1 MSRAFVKETD
11 EVPELPDRPISPHP
25 NLVTARGLALIEAEV
40 ARHEA
45 ALAEAQAAE
54 DREGVSAAQREL
66 RYWTQRRAT
75 AEVQPPPS
83 DCEVVRFGCR
93 VTIARDAPNAK
104 GAREQ
109 SYVIV
114 GEDEADPAAGSLAY
128 PAPLARALMGKSV
141 GDVVRAGQGEA
152 EVIRIEAPE
161 N

>member
-1 MSRAFVKETD
+1 MSRAFVKETE
-11 EVPELPDRPISPHP
+11 EVPELPDRAISPHP
-25 NLVTARGLALIEAEV
+25 NLVTAHGLALIEAEV

-83 DCEVVRFGCR
+83 DCEIVRFGCR
-93 VTIARDAPNAK
+93 VTIVREAPS
-104 GAREQ
+104 GGGTREQ

-128 PAPLARALMGKSV
+128 AAPLARALMGKSV
-141 GDVVRAGQGEA
+141 GDVVIAGQGEA
-152 EVIRIEAPE
+152 EVIRIEA
-161 N
+161 